1 MLADMFALQGASY
14 SASLSSSFV
23 DMDAEHGT
31 CITRTRPQDG
41 QRYLNKKSKP
51 SHRLLQALI
60 PCPKDYTEGQ
70 LISIWL
76 FGIIDFLQKRTNK
89 FNFTTIIPQI
99 DLFLFVFWRNST
111 YPKNHFEIN

>member
-31 CITRTRPQDG
+31 CITRSRPQDG

-51 SHRLLQALI
+51 SQRLPQAQI
-60 PCPKDYTEGQ
+60 PCPKDYTKGG
-70 LISIWL
+70 LIAESFSLWL
-76 FGIIDFLQKRTNK
+76 K
-89 FNFTTIIPQI
+89 
-99 DLFLFVFWRNST
+99 
-111 YPKNHFEIN
+111 YPKIGAK